1 MKYFPKA
8 SKKSMCV
15 SHVQNSSFIFLDFSR
30 FLIWSLLFWIC
41 FFLTLL
47 RSCPYCF
54 YSICHLWVFSSRTHS
69 SVRRLSM
76 TFPNLQTEESDFDHC
91 LQFIIPCSAVL
102 CSQAKYR
109 HLQSRQ
115 WQRIWT
121 NAGISLCWGLHGWEW
136 VSLHLPCRAR
146 HNTTWLM
153 DTERKQCRRLS
164 LDKALPCTGFK
175 YERLICNTDNGMFS
189 KT

>member
-15 SHVQNSSFIFLDFSR
+15 SHVQNSSLIFLDFSH

-76 TFPNLQTEESDFDHC
+76 TFPNLQTC
-91 LQFIIPCSAVL
+91 LKDRKVTLITACSSSYLA
-102 CSQAKYR
+102 
-109 HLQSRQ
+109 LQYCVVRRS
-115 WQRIWT
+115 T
-121 NAGISLCWGLHGWEW
+121 DT
-136 VSLHLPCRAR
+136 CRAGSDR
-146 HNTTWLM
+146 GCGLM
-153 DTERKQCRRLS
+153 REFPC
-164 LDKALPCTGFK
+164 AGGCTGGSGSVCICRAVQGTTQLGLWTLK
-175 YERLICNTDNGMFS
+175 ENNAEGCLWTRLCLVLALNMKD
-189 KT
+189 